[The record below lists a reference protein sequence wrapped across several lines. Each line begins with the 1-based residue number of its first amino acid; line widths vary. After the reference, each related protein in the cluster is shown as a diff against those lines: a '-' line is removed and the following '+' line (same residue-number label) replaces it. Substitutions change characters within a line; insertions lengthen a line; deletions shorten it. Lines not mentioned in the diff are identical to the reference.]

1 MLIHIDYNSSEPI
14 IHQVV
19 GQVKWLVVGGKLRP
33 GEKLPSIR
41 DFARQLK
48 INPTTVTRIYKEL
61 EYEGIIVLRQG
72 RGAFVA
78 DNRPASKKE
87 ARLVVKQKA
96 RELLVEGLRMGLDR
110 DEIDQVLD
118 DEYEKIR
125 GNSDDRLCH
134 SNGEAK

>member
-19 GQVKWLVVGGKLRP
+19 GQVKWLVVGGKLQP
-33 GEKLPSIR
+33 GQKLPSIR

-61 EYEGIIVLRQG
+61 EHDGVIVLRQG

-78 DNRPASKKE
+78 ANPRTASKKE
-87 ARLVVKQKA
+87 AKQVVKQKA
-96 RELLVEGLRMGLDR
+96 RELFVEGLRMGLDKN
-110 DEIDQVLD
+110 EIDQVLNG
-118 DEYEKIR
+118 EYEKIR
-125 GNSDDRLCH
+125 ANSND
-134 SNGEAK
+134 

>member
-33 GEKLPSIR
+33 GQKLPSIR
-41 DFARQLK
+41 DFARRLK

-61 EYEGIIVLRQG
+61 EHHGVIVLRQG

-78 DNRPASKKE
+78 TNNRPTPKKE
-87 ARLVVKQKA
+87 AKQAVERKA
-96 RELLVEGLRMGLDR
+96 RELFVEGLRMGLDK
-110 DEIDQVLD
+110 DEIDRVLN

-125 GNSDDRLCH
+125 ANNDD
-134 SNGEAK
+134 